1 MTYMNLKKPLRLL
14 IVLFACVWFIAGPSA
29 QRAQNIRKVEDFAQT
44 IQPFFA
50 ENCYVCHNT
59 KKQSGELNL
68 EQYKT
73 SAAVAE
79 NRDQWEMV
87 LLKIRTGEMPPKGF
101 PRPDEAELKAV
112 IGWIESEFERADRL
126 AKPDPGRVTAR
137 RLNRAEYNNTVR
149 DLLGVNFKP
158 ADDFPQDDSGYGFDN
173 IGDVLS
179 LSPVLMEKYLSAA
192 EAISRSAVFG
202 PEQLKPTLARL
213 RPMTGRIV
221 ASTIPLTDYDLT
233 GLSLPNALHVSHR
246 FPVDAEYNFRVFL
259 GGVRPAGSEPLPLDL
274 WIDGKLV
281 QSFDF
286 DPDGVASF
294 SDDRQDFGSMTHDF
308 RVRVSAGDH
317 WIAVAIPRLYEGLP
331 SSYGGPNPSKRPI
344 PPKPEFKPPRR
355 PLPPE
360 RIAELK
366 KQFEARIAEK
376 VPVNQARISSLDVG
390 GPYDQKKG
398 PTDESLKKIYVC
410 GHTAG
415 KHEPGCARKIIGNL
429 AHRAYRRPV
438 SPAEVERLLGL
449 VNMAERLGDSFEEG
463 LVQAIQAMLVS
474 PHFLF
479 RIEQSG
485 NLTGNRIERTEPAAT
500 TIGKGQSF
508 LGQEPRTVKPARAA
522 NSATGGIQLI
532 GQHELA
538 SRLSYF
544 LWSSMPDD
552 ELLRL
557 ADDQKLRQ
565 PGILPSQIQRMLKDP
580 KSHALVE
587 NFAGQWLELRKLE
600 SVKPDRERFPQ
611 FDEYLRMS
619 MLRETESFLE
629 NIVRQDRS
637 LLDLIDADY
646 SFLNERMARF
656 YGIPN
661 VSGPEFRMVKL
672 NPEINRGGILTQAS
686 VLTVSS
692 YSTRTSPVLRGKWIL
707 DNILNAPPPP
717 PPPGVPNLDETKIG
731 SAASLRQ
738 QLEQHRTNPTCA
750 ACHAR
755 LDPLG
760 FGLENFDAIGSWRT
774 MDGKFPVDSSGVLP
788 DGRTFKGPQELKV
801 IIRADRNDFTEGV
814 TDKLLTYALGRG
826 LERYDRLV
834 VRQIAKRVAAN
845 EYKFSS
851 LVLEIVNSLP
861 FQYRRN

>member
-1 MTYMNLKKPLRLL
+1 MKRKNLVRLL
-14 IVLFACVWFIAGPSA
+14 IVLLPVLWFVTGPTA
-29 QRAQNIRKVEDFAQT
+29 QQAQNVQKAADFNKS

-59 KKQSGELNL
+59 KKKSGELNL
-68 EQYKT
+68 EQYQ
-73 SAAVAE
+73 SAAAVIQ
-79 NRDQWEMV
+79 NREQWEHV
-87 LLKIRTGEMPPKGF
+87 LLKLRTGEMPPKGF
-101 PRPDEAELKAV
+101 PRPDETELKTV
-112 IGWIESEFERADRL
+112 IGWLEAEFERADRL

-149 DLLGVNFKP
+149 DLLGVSFKP

-192 EAISRSAVFG
+192 EKIARTAVFG
-202 PEQLKPTLARL
+202 PEQLKPTLERL
-213 RPMTGRIV
+213 RPMTGKIKP
-221 ASTIPLTDYDLT
+221 SNTPLTDYDLT
-233 GLSLPNALHVSHR
+233 GLSLPNAIHLTHR
-246 FPVDAEYNFRVFL
+246 FPVEAEYNFRAYL
-259 GGVRPAGSEPLPLDL
+259 GGVRPAGSEPLPLAL
-274 WIDGKLV
+274 WIDGKQV
-281 QSFDF
+281 QNFDF

-308 RVRVSAGDH
+308 RVRITAGDH
-317 WIAVAIPRLYEGLP
+317 WVAVSIPRLYEGLP
-331 SSYGGPNPSKRPI
+331 PSYGGPNPSKRPI

-355 PLPPE
+355 PIPPE
-360 RIAELK
+360 RLAEIK
-366 KQFEARIAEK
+366 KQFEARMAE
-376 VPVNQARISSLDVG
+376 VIPANQARITSIDIG

-398 PTDESLKKIYVC
+398 PSEESLKKIYVC
-410 GHTAG
+410 DHLDGHHQAG
-415 KHEPGCARKIIGNL
+415 CDRKIISNL
-429 AHRAYRRPV
+429 ARRAYRRPV
-438 SPAEVERLLGL
+438 TNAEVERLLGL
-449 VNMAERLGDSFEEG
+449 MKLARRQGDSFEEG
-463 LVQAIQAMLVS
+463 LVQTIQAILVS
-474 PHFLF
+474 PYFLF
-479 RIEQSG
+479 RIEQPVG
-485 NLTGNRIERTEPAAT
+485 TANITERQGFNRPPGA
-500 TIGKGQSF
+500 KSF
-508 LGQEPRTVKPARAA
+508 ADTLASESQDV
-522 NSATGGIQLI
+522 QLI
-532 GQHELA
+532 GQYELA

-557 ADDQKLRQ
+557 ASEQKLRKPDVLNAQ
-565 PGILPSQIQRMLKDP
+565 VQRMLKDP

-619 MLRETESFLE
+619 MLRETELFVE

-637 LLDLIDADY
+637 LLELIDADY
-646 SFLNERMARF
+646 TFLNERMARF
-656 YGIPN
+656 YGVPG

-672 NPEINRGGILTQAS
+672 NPEMNRGGILTQAS

-707 DNILNAPPPP
+707 ENVLNAPPPP
-717 PPPGVPNLDETKIG
+717 PPPGVPNLDESKIG
-731 SAASLRQ
+731 SATSLRQ
-738 QLEQHRTNPTCA
+738 QLEIHRTNPTCA

-760 FGLENFDAIGSWRT
+760 FGLENFDAIGNWRT

-788 DGRTFKGPQELKV
+788 DGRKFNGPQELKV
-801 IIRADRNDFTEGV
+801 ILKADRNDFIEGV

-826 LERYDRLV
+826 LERYDKPT
-834 VRQIAKRVAAN
+834 VRQVAKNVAAK

-861 FQYRRN
+861 FQYRRGDQVR